1 MAANVPATSMKT
13 TVTTMVTAAQRGSLR
28 LTSHD
33 TAVSSPSAKNIAT
46 PINTNTDDID
56 PRTRTAP
63 YVSATPADA
72 VNPTTNGE
80 RRLNRV
86 ICQREGT
93 TVS

>member
-1 MAANVPATSMKT
+1 MAAASVPATRLNITAT
-13 TVTTMVTAAQRGSLR
+13 TIVTAAHRGNLR

-33 TAVSSPSAKNIAT
+33 TALSSPNAKNIAT

-72 VNPTTNGE
+72 IIP
-80 RRLNRV
+80 R
-86 ICQREGT
+86 
-93 TVS
+93 